1 MRVAVDIGGTFTDL
15 VAVDP
20 AGGVTL
26 AKAPSTPPD
35 FERGVVDALERSGLD
50 PTAIRSFVHG
60 TTVVINAITER
71 TGAPT
76 GLITTAGF
84 RDVLEIGRANRP
96 DLYNYRYRKPAPF
109 VPRHLRLEVRERL
122 DPSGAV
128 VQPLDEADVRR
139 AAETLAREGV
149 RAVAVCFLHGYANPA
164 HELRCGEI
172 LADLL
177 PGVAVTLSH
186 TVTREWRE
194 YERSSTAVLNA
205 YVAPVAGRYL
215 GALEAGL
222 DAAGATRS
230 RRYLMQSSGGI
241 ATFAQGRRTP
251 IALLESGPV
260 GGVIGTAALGRAM
273 GEPNL
278 VTLDIGGTT
287 VKCCLIHEGRL
298 PVTTDHAVER
308 TPWSPGYPVKVPVVD
323 IVELGAGGGSIA
335 WRDPTGALRVGPRS
349 AGADPGPACYG
360 RGGREPTLTDAHLL
374 CGRLDPGY
382 FLGGRMSLHPEL
394 ARAALAPLAEALGAG
409 VREAARGVLRIGEA
423 HMANALGLVS
433 VRRGHDPR
441 QFSLVAFGGA
451 GPLHAASLAEQ
462 LRLKQVIVPRA
473 PAHFSAWGML
483 ATDLRVD
490 RVLTRVTPTAT
501 LDPDDLEA
509 AFAALEREAFE
520 LLADQGVAPERISG
534 WREADLRYAGQ
545 EHTVRVTV
553 PAPLRARDDLARL
566 EAAFHEAHGRRYAF
580 TLPEGRVEVVN
591 LHAVGVGA
599 SDRLS
604 PAKLRGAPDPGGPAL
619 KGERRVDFEAA
630 GELPCPVY
638 ERDRLAPGTVIEGPA
653 LVEEPAAVTL
663 VPPGWRLMVD
673 GWGNLVL
680 TAAPGVASGGP
691 PAAGAGVEEVRP

>member
-1 MRVAVDIGGTFTDL
+1 
-15 VAVDP
+15 
-20 AGGVTL
+20 
-26 AKAPSTPPD
+26 
-35 FERGVVDALERSGLD
+35 
-50 PTAIRSFVHG
+50 
-60 TTVVINAITER
+60 
-71 TGAPT
+71 
-76 GLITTAGF
+76 
-84 RDVLEIGRANRP
+84 
-96 DLYNYRYRKPAPF
+96 
-109 VPRHLRLEVRERL
+109 
-122 DPSGAV
+122 
-128 VQPLDEADVRR
+128 
-139 AAETLAREGV
+139 
-149 RAVAVCFLHGYANPA
+149 
-164 HELRCGEI
+164 
-172 LADLL
+172 
-177 PGVAVTLSH
+177 
-186 TVTREWRE
+186 
-194 YERSSTAVLNA
+194 
-205 YVAPVAGRYL
+205 
-215 GALEAGL
+215 
-222 DAAGATRS
+222 
-230 RRYLMQSSGGI
+230 
-241 ATFAQGRRTP
+241 
-251 IALLESGPV
+251 
-260 GGVIGTAALGRAM
+260 
-273 GEPNL
+273 
-278 VTLDIGGTT
+278 
-287 VKCCLIHEGRL
+287 
-298 PVTTDHAVER
+298 
-308 TPWSPGYPVKVPVVD
+308 
-323 IVELGAGGGSIA
+323 
-335 WRDPTGALRVGPRS
+335 VGPRS